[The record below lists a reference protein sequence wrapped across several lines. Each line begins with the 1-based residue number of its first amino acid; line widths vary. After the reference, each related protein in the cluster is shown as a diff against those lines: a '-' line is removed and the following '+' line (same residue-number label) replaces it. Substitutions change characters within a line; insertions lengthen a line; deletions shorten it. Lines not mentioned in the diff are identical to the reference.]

1 MKKALS
7 GIALLISTSIIQ
19 MPTYAQNRYYMGE
32 IQGNRADLA
41 TNFSDKKSVVVAQL
55 ALNKDQEFL
64 NDYRSLAAGQSHS
77 ALLLN
82 ILNQNPNGHIRL
94 AQNLCTSLK
103 KGKSEQELMQ
113 NWVNY
118 WRNSPQEVV
127 QAAIQSG
134 NIMFSIAPKHYCPE
148 FSSR

>member
-32 IQGNRADLA
+32 TQVNRANLE
-41 TNFSDKKSVVVAQL
+41 TIFSNKKGVVVAQL
-55 ALNKDQEFL
+55 AVTKDREFL

-103 KGKSEQELMQ
+103 KGKTEQELMQ
-113 NWVNY
+113 TWVNY

-148 FSSR
+148 FSSH